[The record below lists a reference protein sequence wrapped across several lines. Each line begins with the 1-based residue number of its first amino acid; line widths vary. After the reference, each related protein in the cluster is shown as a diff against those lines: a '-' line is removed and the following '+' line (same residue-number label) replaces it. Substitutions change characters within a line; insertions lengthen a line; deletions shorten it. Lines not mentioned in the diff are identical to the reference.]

1 MRKGARDPLDPKNI
15 IKTKRVPKPKE
26 LGMPVPETEKQARG
40 NNDDPE
46 NEEIPKP
53 PKKKTRTEVVDSEH
67 EIKSWR
73 PLNRES
79 VVQLQLISH
88 TFTNLFGYHRKANA
102 SQTRFVK
109 DTTTVWRH
117 LESQHAGE
125 YKKWCSE
132 NGFQKKLL
140 QSTLDGNMVK
150 VKPKVPVIP
159 YSHANFL
166 QAMLEWMIATDQPLW
181 ALQHPAYQN
190 MIHVASR
197 AMTTIQIPNRKVT
210 WQEIMNMF
218 WKFIEDTKGCFNSQ
232 QVTLR
237 VQPPISHAGK

>member
-1 MRKGARDPLDPKNI
+1 MA
-15 IKTKRVPKPKE
+15 
-26 LGMPVPETEKQARG
+26 
-40 NNDDPE
+40 
-46 NEEIPKP
+46 EE
-53 PKKKTRTEVVDSEH
+53 
-67 EIKSWR
+67 
-73 PLNRES
+73 
-79 VVQLQLISH
+79 
-88 TFTNLFGYHRKANA
+88 
-102 SQTRFVK
+102 
-109 DTTTVWRH
+109 
-117 LESQHAGE
+117 
-125 YKKWCSE
+125 
-132 NGFQKKLL
+132 KLL

-218 WKFIEDTKGCFNSQ
+218 WKFIEDTKGHFN
-232 QVTLR
+232 VML
-237 VQPPISHAGK
+237 HF

>member
-1 MRKGARDPLDPKNI
+1 
-15 IKTKRVPKPKE
+15 
-26 LGMPVPETEKQARG
+26 
-40 NNDDPE
+40 
-46 NEEIPKP
+46 
-53 PKKKTRTEVVDSEH
+53 
-67 EIKSWR
+67 
-73 PLNRES
+73 
-79 VVQLQLISH
+79 
-88 TFTNLFGYHRKANA
+88 
-102 SQTRFVK
+102 VK

-132 NGFQKKLL
+132 NGFQSMLPKDAKQQKLL
-140 QSTLDGNMVK
+140 QSTLNGNMVK

-190 MIHVASR
+190 MIHVASW

-210 WQEIMNMF
+210 RQEIMNMF
-218 WKFIEDTKGCFNSQ
+218 WKFIEDTKGRFN
-232 QVTLR
+232 VML
-237 VQPPISHAGK
+237 HF